1 VKEYSLSFTAGNL
14 LFPETMEVIN
24 IHLATLD
31 WAVTQERVFAENTL
45 QYKSPKSSRRI
56 FPEIKYRISQLSLE
70 ELNYFLNSDKETQIG
85 ILWIAI
91 CLQYRLIYEFV
102 SETIPQKIILLEEN
116 LTYPDYENFFEMKA
130 TDSSWLTKTA
140 ESTRYKAKSIVFK
153 MLTQVGIIENKKII
167 PMILPPKLGEFIIQ
181 KDVELLKLFPL
192 TNSELGRWLND

>member
-1 VKEYSLSFTAGNL
+1 MKEYSLSFTAGNL

-24 IHLATLD
+24 IYLATLD

>member
-1 VKEYSLSFTAGNL
+1 
-14 LFPETMEVIN
+14 MEVIN
-24 IHLATLD
+24 IYLATLD

-102 SETIPQKIILLEEN
+102 SETIPQKIILLEEK